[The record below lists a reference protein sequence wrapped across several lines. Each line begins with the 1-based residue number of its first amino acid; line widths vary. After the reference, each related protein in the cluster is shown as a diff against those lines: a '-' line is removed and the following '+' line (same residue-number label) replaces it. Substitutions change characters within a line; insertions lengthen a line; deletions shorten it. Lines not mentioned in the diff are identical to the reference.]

1 MSLPISTSS
10 TGGLVVAALA
20 GLIFGV
26 LLHRGRVTDY
36 NVIVNQF
43 RLKDFTVL
51 RIMFTAI
58 IVGGIGVALLH
69 ANGLASFHIKPT
81 LLAAVIVGALIFG
94 VGMVLLG
101 YCPGTGVAAAAT
113 GRVHAIIGFV
123 GMLVGGIVYAYS
135 YPAMKD
141 GFLAI
146 GDQGKVRLTDITPVP
161 EAVWWTLLVIV
172 ALTLFKFLPKAKQDS
187 PSK

>member
-10 TGGLVVAALA
+10 TSGLVIAAIA
-20 GLIFGV
+20 GIIFGI

-58 IVGGIGVALLH
+58 VVGGIGVFILH
-69 ANGLASFHIKPT
+69 GNDLAAYHIKPT

-113 GRVHAIIGFV
+113 GRLHAIAGFV
-123 GMLVGGIVYAYS
+123 GMIAGGIVYAFTF
-135 YPAMKD
+135 PAIKD
-141 GFLAI
+141 GFMTI
-146 GDQGKVRLTDITPVP
+146 GDKGKIRLPDVTPIP
-161 EAVWWTLLVIV
+161 EVAWWILLVIV
-172 ALTLFKFLPKAKQDS
+172 ALTLFKFLPKAQKES
-187 PSK
+187 PGA

>member
-1 MSLPISTSS
+1 MSTSS
-10 TGGLVVAALA
+10 TGGLIAAAIA
-20 GLIFGV
+20 GLIFGI

-58 IVGGIGVALLH
+58 VVGGIGVALLH
-69 ANGLASFHIKPT
+69 GNDLASYHIKPT

-113 GRVHAIIGFV
+113 GRLHAIVGFV
-123 GMLVGGIVYAYS
+123 GMLAGGIVYAFT
-135 YPAMKD
+135 YPAMQN
-141 GFLAI
+141 GFMTI
-146 GDQGKVRLTDITPVP
+146 GDQGKVRLPDVTPIP
-161 EAVWWTLLVIV
+161 EAVWWILLVIV
-172 ALTLFKFLPKAKQDS
+172 ALTVFKLLPKVEKESHSD
-187 PSK
+187 

>member
-10 TGGLVVAALA
+10 TGGLIVAAIA

-58 IVGGIGVALLH
+58 VVGGIGVALLH
-69 ANGLASFHIKPT
+69 ANDLASFHIKPT
-81 LLAAVIVGALIFG
+81 YLAAVIVGALIFG

-113 GRVHAIIGFV
+113 GRLHAIVGFV
-123 GMLVGGIVYAYS
+123 GMIAGGIVYAFT

-146 GDQGKVRLTDITPVP
+146 GDQGKIRMTDITPVP
-161 EAVWWTLLVIV
+161 EVVWWILLTVV
-172 ALTLFKFLPKAKQDS
+172 ALTLFKLLPKAQKDS
-187 PSK
+187 PGA